1 MSLIGYQ
8 AEFGPWCT
16 GTLPVA
22 ESLKRNIRNAAPK
35 GRKWQPLMG
44 YIGGKARRTAGR
56 TVTGQVRAGTGGNG
70 SGDGEN
76 GEDFEAESLESE
88 LTS

>member
-1 MSLIGYQ
+1 MSLIRCQ

-22 ESLKRNIRNAAPK
+22 ECLKSNITNAAPK
-35 GRKWQPLMG
+35 GRKWQQLMG
-44 YIGGKARRTAGR
+44 YVGGKARRTPGG

-70 SGDGEN
+70 SGDAEE
-76 GEDFEAESLESE
+76 GEDFEAES
-88 LTS
+88 TGI